1 MNWLMYTIIALVIMI
16 IGLICF
22 IIKDMDNLDLIVLIE
37 DITEAAVIAVGWAI
51 SIPLL
56 AVANVIVT
64 LLSIIF
70 EEEDDEE

>member
-37 DITEAAVIAVGWAI
+37 DITEAAIIAVGWAI
-51 SIPLL
+51 SVPLL
-56 AVANVIVT
+56 AVANIIVT
-64 LLSIIF
+64 LLLIVF
-70 EEEDDEE
+70 GEEDDE

>member
-37 DITEAAVIAVGWAI
+37 DITEAAVIVVGWAI

>member
-1 MNWLMYTIIALVIMI
+1 MNWLMYTIIALIIMI

-51 SIPLL
+51 SVPLL
-56 AVANVIVT
+56 AVANIIVT
-64 LLSIIF
+64 LLLIVF
-70 EEEDDEE
+70 GEEDGEE